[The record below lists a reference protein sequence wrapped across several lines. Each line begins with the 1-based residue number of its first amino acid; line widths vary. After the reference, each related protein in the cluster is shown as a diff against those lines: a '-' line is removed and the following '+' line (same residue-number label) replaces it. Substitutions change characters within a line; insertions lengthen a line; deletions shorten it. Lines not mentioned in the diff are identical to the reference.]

1 MPMPPDVESYLRSL
15 AHRFNEPDLREV
27 ANEIKR
33 LTAELAKWQEQ
44 AEVNKHDAHNFHDI
58 VVQKDKRIEELLEAE
73 IEPIVGVFRNGH
85 LVTYKQ
91 IDAAW
96 TFVIDPPGY
105 LSQDAKDAVRA
116 ALSAIHVV
124 ACDECGGSGALQQFM
139 VEPPVNQGEC
149 PSCHGHRWII
159 TSQLVDKCGQFG
171 TGDDDE
177 K

>member
-1 MPMPPDVESYLRSL
+1 MSDLEDVRRVKFLTHDYCVNDPEGP
-15 AHRFNEPDLREV
+15 FNLSPVGVIE
-27 ANEIKR
+27 R
-33 LTAELAKWQEQ
+33 LTAEV
-44 AEVNKHDAHNFHDI
+44 AE
-58 VVQKDKRIEELLEAE
+58 KDKMIEGYQYNLGEKIERIEELLEAE

-139 VEPPVNQGEC
+139 VEPSVNQGEC